1 MTKRHVFYSFHYDND
16 VMRVQQIRNIGVLEA
31 QPLMYINNWE
41 EIKRGGNRAIQNWID
56 TNMEGKSCLVVLVGE
71 KTAGREWVN
80 YEIKHAWDKR
90 MGVLGIYIH
99 NIKCPRTGVSRQ
111 GDNPFRRFT
120 INDTTPLD
128 SVVTCYNP
136 NPYDAYNDI
145 ANKLELLVED
155 AIRIR
160 GSY

>member
-56 TNMEGKSCLVVLVGE
+56 RNMEGKSCLVVLVGE
-71 KTAGREWVN
+71 MTAGREWVN
-80 YEIKHAWDKR
+80 YEIKHAWNEGK
-90 MGVLGIYIH
+90 GVLGIYIH

-111 GDNPFRRFT
+111 GDNPFHRFAIDDT
-120 INDTTPLD
+120 IPLD

-136 NPYDAYNDI
+136 NPYDAYNDV
-145 ANKLELLVED
+145 ANNLESLIED
-155 AIRIR
+155 AIQIR
-160 GSY
+160 KRY

>member
-16 VMRVQQIRNIGVLEA
+16 VMRVQQIRNIGVLEG
-31 QPLMYINNWE
+31 QPLVHPNEWE

-80 YEIKHAWDKR
+80 YEIKHAWNKG

-99 NIKCPRTGVSRQ
+99 NIKCPRAGISRQ
-111 GDNPFRRFT
+111 GDNPFRGFAINGT
-120 INDTTPLD
+120 ISLD

-136 NPYDAYNDI
+136 NPYNAYNDI
-145 ANKLELLVED
+145 AYNLESWVEN
-155 AIRIR
+155 AIQIR
-160 GSY
+160 SRY